1 MTNKYKYFFK
11 LNFVEVNRLFVYPNQ
26 DTDSKRFENR
36 KYYLPKAIIKKYNVI
51 INGKYFYDQPVDS
64 NIKRYEEIRK
74 VTTGHGEDYT
84 SWCLLD

>member
-1 MTNKYKYFFK
+1 M
-11 LNFVEVNRLFVYPNQ
+11 
-26 DTDSKRFENR
+26 
-36 KYYLPKAIIKKYNVI
+36 I

-84 SWCLLD
+84 TWCLLD

>member
-36 KYYLPKAIIKKYNVI
+36 KYYLPKATIKKYNVI
-51 INGKYFYDQPVDS
+51 INGR
-64 NIKRYEEIRK
+64 N
-74 VTTGHGEDYT
+74 
-84 SWCLLD
+84 